1 MIKHNGIILIIFT
14 LLSLLLSTSCSVSP
28 VEIKDVESVKIVSFK
43 NDTIIFEAL
52 FPVNNPNNYRF
63 KITDIDLDVLLDGD
77 AVGRIQKIKDLKI
90 PPNRESLQ
98 RIRFNMVIPDRITG
112 GLYLLKM
119 ITNQALNIEIKG
131 HIIGKALCI
140 KKKVDVNEQITLHPF
155 RKK

>member
-1 MIKHNGIILIIFT
+1 MIKHRGIILIIFT

-77 AVGRIQKIKDLKI
+77 AVGQIQKIEDIKI

-131 HIIGKALCI
+131 HLVGKALCI
-140 KKKVDVNEQITLHPF
+140 KKKVDVNEKITLHPF
-155 RKK
+155 QKK